1 MSELD
6 FLLRLALSLAIG
18 GLIGLEREQHRDH
31 ELVIAGVRTFPLIA
45 LAGALFA
52 FLQTEL
58 DLAEAVPLGLCIFA
72 AVAVVYAWIRH
83 SLRLTGLTSPVAVL
97 VTYIIGVLI
106 GYGLFVEGVAV
117 GVATT
122 FLLLAKGRLHAFAQ
136 AVTEAEMMGAL
147 QFILVAFVLY
157 PITLDMGDVVVRG
170 FNVSRVV
177 SIPAVVLT
185 VILVSLL
192 SLASFLAVRYF
203 GTRKGLAAT
212 GALGGLVNS
221 EAATASLAHHARRN
235 PALAGQALAGVLLAN
250 ASMLVRN
257 LAVSGL
263 SDPSMKTALV
273 MLPPV
278 LVMAFMSGAF
288 GLLSGR
294 VGERARPRALRIES
308 PFAMQPAVVLGAL
321 VAFLSAAVYFLAQSQ
336 SSGGAIAIYATAL
349 AGFVSSA
356 AVAFSL
362 STLAFTGHLSPLTA
376 GEVAVLACLVSTL
389 NKLLVIRTS
398 SKEMARSSRAALAA
412 VLASGALS
420 FLAVDIYLRALAG

>member
-58 DLAEAVPLGLCIFA
+58 GLAQAVALGLCAFSAFA
-72 AVAVVYAWIRH
+72 IVYAWMRH

-97 VTYIIGVLI
+97 VTFVTGVLV
-106 GYGLFVEGVAV
+106 GYGRFVEGVAV

-122 FLLLAKGRLHAFAQ
+122 FLLLAKGRLHAFAR
-136 AVTEAEMMGAL
+136 AVTEAEMMVAL

-185 VILVSLL
+185 VILVSLI
-192 SLASFLAVRYF
+192 SFVSFLAIRYF
-203 GTRKGLAAT
+203 GTKKGLAAT

-221 EAATASLAHHARRN
+221 EAATASLAHHAQKI
-235 PALAGQALAGVLLAN
+235 PALTRPALAGVLLAN
-250 ASMLVRN
+250 SSMLVRN
-257 LAVSGL
+257 LIISGL
-263 SDPSMKTALV
+263 SDPSLATALV
-273 MLPPV
+273 MVLPV
-278 LVMAFMSGAF
+278 LVMA
-288 GLLSGR
+288 LLSGLYF
-294 VGERARPRALRIES
+294 VWSSRAWEGAKPRSLRMES
-308 PFAMQPAVVLGAL
+308 PFAMSSAVLLGAL
-321 VAFLSAAVYFLAQSQ
+321 IALLSVAVYSLSKIPG
-336 SSGGAIAIYATAL
+336 SGGTLGIYLTAL

-362 STLAFTGHLSPLTA
+362 STLAFTGQLSPLVA

-389 NKLLVIRTS
+389 NKLLVIRAS
-398 SKEMARSSRAALAA
+398 SREMARGSCAALGA
-412 VLASGALS
+412 VLASGLLA
-420 FLAVDIYLRALAG
+420 FFAVDIYLRVHIG